1 MSDNNQKPA
10 LHSPIFSEGL
20 RTAVISTAYLRP
32 EMEVAVIGAGAR
44 FISAGLAPLV
54 QRVDVI
60 VNSEEMLAEAR
71 RELQDFSNID
81 IKQAGGLS
89 VSLEESSL
97 DVVFSVHH
105 LDGNS
110 DPLVGLQQMARL
122 LKPGGRLVLGGWAAG
137 LSSKT
142 KEGVAIPSQGLDKAA
157 LHDWLVQA
165 GLVNVLIHSTG
176 DWFCA
181 TGTQRLSGAQGAV
194 REHYAA
200 VALNS
205 GGCCAPVSGV
215 GEGVDSQLIAQGSG
229 SCCSPSPLINLE
241 SLEAV
246 HFETGYDP
254 DQRAAAPQEAAD
266 FALGCGNPTAM
277 AALRP
282 GEVVLDIGSG
292 GGLDAFLAARQVG
305 VSGKVIGVDMTPEM
319 LQRARASAQKAGL
332 SQVEFRQGQAEALP
346 VDDASVDVILSNC
359 VINLSE
365 DKGQVFREAFRVLK
379 PGGRLEISDMVTGSA
394 FPAQLRQDPHNWGGC
409 VFGALP
415 EQEYLDLIAYAGF
428 VEVEKRKQVPAGIVA
443 GVKLSSITVRA
454 VKPLCELL

>member
-1 MSDNNQKPA
+1 MSDDNQNPA
-10 LHSPIFSEGL
+10 LYSPIFSEGL

-32 EMEVAVIGAGAR
+32 EMDVAVVGAGAG

-54 QRVDVI
+54 QRLVLVCD
-60 VNSEEMLAEAR
+60 SAEMMAEAR
-71 RELQDFSNID
+71 RELQDFSNVD
-81 IKQAGGLS
+81 IKQADGLS
-89 VSLEESSL
+89 ASLVESSL
-97 DVVFSVHH
+97 DAVFLVHQ

-142 KEGVAIPSQGLDKAA
+142 SGETAVPRQGFERAA
-157 LHDWLVQA
+157 LHAWLVQA

-181 TGTQRLSGAQGAV
+181 TGTQRLSDAQGAV

-205 GGCCAPVSGV
+205 GGCCAPEPVV
-215 GEGVDSQLIAQGSG
+215 GEGGQSQALVQGSG

-254 DQRAAAPQEAAD
+254 DQRAAAPQEAAN

-305 VSGKVIGVDMTPEM
+305 ITGKVIGVDMTPEM

-332 SQVEFRQGQAEALP
+332 FQVEFRQGQAEALP
-346 VDDASVDVILSNC
+346 VDGASVDVILSNC

-365 DKGQVFREAFRVLK
+365 DKGQVFCEAFRVLK
-379 PGGRLEISDMVTGSA
+379 PGGRLEISDMVTDSA
-394 FPAQLRQDPHNWGGC
+394 FPAQLRQDPHNC
-409 VFGALP
+409 VFCKIKTDHLG
-415 EQEYLDLIAYAGF
+415 
-428 VEVEKRKQVPAGIVA
+428 
-443 GVKLSSITVRA
+443 
-454 VKPLCELL
+454 